1 MYINAVHAQGSIIM
15 RQLRFEY
22 FMCAKILFMRF
33 VYVPFEK
40 NKLKKTLSRTEVYS
54 LKNKGK
60 VILK

>member
-1 MYINAVHAQGSIIM
+1 M